1 MSDLK
6 DKIVDAI
13 DEYLEATE
21 AWDDALL
28 AIDTATDEVFLIEEE
43 EADEEADA
51 DIYDIMDFIKMTPDG
66 EWIRDDEAIDSVVED
81 YE

>member
-6 DKIVDAI
+6 EKIVDAI

-28 AIDTATDEVFLIEEE
+28 AIDTANDEVFLIEEE

-66 EWIRDDEAIDSVVED
+66 EWIRDDQAIDSVVED

>member
-6 DKIVDAI
+6 EKIVDAI

-28 AIDTATDEVFLIEEE
+28 AIDTDGKEVYLVEEE
-43 EADEEADA
+43 EAVDD
-51 DIYDIMDFIKMTPDG
+51 DGVDLYDIMDFIEMTPDG
-66 EWIRDDEAIDSVVED
+66 EWIRDDQAIDSVVED

>member
-51 DIYDIMDFIKMTPDG
+51 DLYDIMDFIEMTPDG
-66 EWIRDDEAIDSVVED
+66 EWIRDDQAIDSVVED

>member
-6 DKIVDAI
+6 EKIVDAI

>member
-6 DKIVDAI
+6 EKIVDAI

-66 EWIRDDEAIDSVVED
+66 EWIRDDQAIDSVVED

>member
-6 DKIVDAI
+6 EKIVDAI

-51 DIYDIMDFIKMTPDG
+51 DIYDIMDFIEMTPDG
-66 EWIRDDEAIDSVVED
+66 EWIRDDEAIESVVED
-81 YE
+81 YK

>member
-28 AIDTATDEVFLIEEE
+28 AIDTADEVFLIEEE
-43 EADEEADA
+43 EADEEVDA

-66 EWIRDDEAIDSVVED
+66 EWIRDDQAIDSVVED

>member
-51 DIYDIMDFIKMTPDG
+51 DIYDIMDFIEMTPDG
-66 EWIRDDEAIDSVVED
+66 EWIRDDEAIESVVED
-81 YE
+81 YK

>member
-6 DKIVDAI
+6 EKIVDAI

-66 EWIRDDEAIDSVVED
+66 EWIRDDQAIDSVVED
-81 YE
+81 YK

>member
-6 DKIVDAI
+6 EKIVDAI

-43 EADEEADA
+43 EADEEVDA

-66 EWIRDDEAIDSVVED
+66 EWIRDDQAIDCVVED

>member
-28 AIDTATDEVFLIEEE
+28 AIAIDGKEVYLVEEE
-43 EADEEADA
+43 DDEEADA
-51 DIYDIMDFIKMTPDG
+51 DIYDIMDFIEMTPDG
-66 EWIRDDEAIDSVVED
+66 EWIRDDQAIDSVVED

>member
-43 EADEEADA
+43 ADEEADA

-66 EWIRDDEAIDSVVED
+66 EWIRDDQAIDSVVED

>member
-66 EWIRDDEAIDSVVED
+66 EWIRDDQAIDRVVED

>member
-28 AIDTATDEVFLIEEE
+28 AIDTATDEVFLLEEE
-43 EADEEADA
+43 EADEEVDA

-66 EWIRDDEAIDSVVED
+66 EWIRDDQAIDSVVED
-81 YE
+81 YK

>member
-6 DKIVDAI
+6 EKIVDAI

-43 EADEEADA
+43 EADEEVDA

-66 EWIRDDEAIDSVVED
+66 EWIRDDQAIDSVVED
-81 YE
+81 YK

>member
-1 MSDLK
+1 MK
-6 DKIVDAI
+6 EKIVDAI

-28 AIDTATDEVFLIEEE
+28 AIAIDGKEVYLVEEE
-43 EADEEADA
+43 EAVDD
-51 DIYDIMDFIKMTPDG
+51 DGVDLYDIMDFIEMTPDG
-66 EWIRDDEAIDSVVED
+66 EWIRDDQAIDSVVED

>member
-6 DKIVDAI
+6 EKIVDAI

-43 EADEEADA
+43 ADEEADA
-51 DIYDIMDFIKMTPDG
+51 DLYDIMDFIEMTPDG
-66 EWIRDDEAIDSVVED
+66 EWIRDDQAIDSVIED

>member
-43 EADEEADA
+43 EVDEEADV

-66 EWIRDDEAIDSVVED
+66 EWIRDDQAIDSVVED

>member
-6 DKIVDAI
+6 EKIVDAI

-43 EADEEADA
+43 ADEEADA

-66 EWIRDDEAIDSVVED
+66 EWIRDDQAIDSVVVD

>member
-28 AIDTATDEVFLIEEE
+28 AIDTATDEVFLIEEA

-51 DIYDIMDFIKMTPDG
+51 DLYDIMDFIEMTPDG
-66 EWIRDDEAIDSVVED
+66 EWIRDDQAIDSVVED

>member
-28 AIDTATDEVFLIEEE
+28 AIAIDGKEVYLVEEE
-43 EADEEADA
+43 ETVDD
-51 DIYDIMDFIKMTPDG
+51 DGVDLYDIMDFIEMTPDG
-66 EWIRDDEAIDSVVED
+66 EWIRDDQAIDSVVED

>member
-1 MSDLK
+1 MDDLK
-6 DKIVDAI
+6 DKIIDVI

-28 AIDTATDEVFLIEEE
+28 AIDTATGEVFLIEEE
-43 EADEEADA
+43 EADDDADA
-51 DIYDIMDFIKMTPDG
+51 DLYDIMDFIEMTPDG